1 MRSTSVS
8 VGQLIQLCRRGDINF
23 RFSNRSTAIE
33 GIRGH
38 QKIQKS
44 RGTSYVAEHAVTH
57 TVTSGE
63 TELVVNGRI
72 DGYGVNEDG
81 CFIDEIKTI
90 RVGVDEIPDG
100 VMESYWLQVTLY
112 GYMLAC
118 ELELKDLVTRLC
130 FYHLEEKT
138 EYILERNYRINDLT
152 CIFMDTTKV
161 FLDLQEQQRMWQT
174 QRAVSLESISF
185 PYGDYR
191 PGQRD
196 MAVSVYRAVHSNEQL
211 IVQAPTGI
219 GKTMATLF
227 PAVKALEPEK
237 INRIFYLSAKSSTQ
251 ALAQIAVRDIGN
263 AGARLRSVVIT
274 AKDKICFNPGEPCD
288 PEHCQFARGYYD
300 RITQVIDEML
310 RQHDQFDRAMIEEAA
325 QKHSVCPF
333 ELELDLSRHCDVI
346 IADFNY
352 VFDPV
357 VYLRRYFEN
366 NKPDS
371 IALVDEAHN
380 LVDRGREM
388 FSASVQKSHYL
399 SLAEL
404 LKNESRRL
412 HLAAKS
418 VNQAILDYKKQDKK
432 AFELTGHIKRDTLPL
447 KVLEAMTRFCGAAE
461 EQLRD
466 EQKHGWREPLLQC
479 YFDTLRFIRTAENFA
494 NDYVTLLEKS
504 GKHIRLRLYCVDPSR
519 QLQEGFDRLSAAVC
533 FSATLQPKNYF
544 QRMLGIRDESKWYRL
559 ASPFPREN
567 LQVCVAGFID
577 TSYKGRSDSLQSLVD
592 LIDKTIGTQS
602 GNYLVFFPS
611 HEYLKNALL
620 LFESTYPHIHVI
632 AQQREMTDQQRQKF
646 INSFDHR
653 PVLGFAVMGGVFSE
667 GIDLKG
673 NKLIGVIVV
682 GVGLPQVGIERDLI
696 KAHFPEAGFEYAYL
710 LPGLIRVLQTAGRV
724 IRGSSDK
731 GIICLVDR
739 RYLESRYR
747 NLLPVEWD
755 LQSCSGI
762 KDLEHQY
769 TRFWSPKK

>member
-8 VGQLIQLCRRGDINF
+8 VGQLTQLCRRGDINF
-23 RFSNRSTAIE
+23 RFSSRSTAIE

-44 RGTSYVAEHAVTH
+44 RGARYVAEHAVTH
-57 TVTSGE
+57 TVTSGQ

-90 RVGVDEIPDG
+90 RVAVNEIPDG

-112 GYMLAC
+112 GYMLAS

-138 EYILERNYRINDLT
+138 ETILERSYDINDLA
-152 CIFMDTTKV
+152 CIFMNTTKV
-161 FLDLQEQQRMWQT
+161 FFDLHEQQHAWQT
-174 QRAVSLESISF
+174 LRAESLASVAF

-227 PAVKALEPEK
+227 PAVKALEPGK
-237 INRIFYLSAKSSTQ
+237 TNRIFYLSAKSSTQ
-251 ALAQIAVRDIGN
+251 ALAQIAVRDIGD
-263 AGARLRSVVIT
+263 AGVRLRSVVIT
-274 AKDKICFNPGEPCD
+274 AKDKICFSPGEPCD

-300 RITQVIDEML
+300 RITQVIEEML
-310 RQHDQFDRAMIEEAA
+310 RQHDQFDRAMIEAA
-325 QKHSVCPF
+325 ARKHSVCPF

-366 NKPDS
+366 SKPDS

-399 SLAEL
+399 SLAKL
-404 LKNESRRL
+404 LKNESTRL
-412 HLAAKS
+412 HLAAKN

-432 AFELTGHIKRDTLPL
+432 AFELTGHTVQDSVPS

-461 EQLRD
+461 EELRN
-466 EQKHGWREPLLQC
+466 ENRHSWREALLQC

-494 NDYVTLLEKS
+494 TDYVTLLEKS

-519 QLQEGFDRLSAAVC
+519 QLQEGFDRLAAAVC

-544 QRMLGIRDESKWYRL
+544 QRMLGTRDESKWYRL

-577 TSYKGRSDSLQSLVD
+577 TSFKGRSDSLEVLVD
-592 LIDKTIGTQS
+592 LIYKTIGTHT

-611 HEYLKNALL
+611 HEYLNNALR
-620 LFESTYPHIHVI
+620 LFESAYPHVHAI

-646 INSFDHR
+646 IDSFDQW

-696 KAHFPEAGFEYAYL
+696 KAHFPEAGFEYAYQ

-747 NLLPVEWD
+747 SLLPVEWD
-755 LQSCSGI
+755 FQSCSGI
-762 KDLEHQY
+762 KELEQQY